1 MALADSVSLESL
13 SPTISSETSE
23 LIKFM
28 LLNLDSM
35 RSSSMLADLRFLLTK
50 LLGLETSGA

>member
-50 LLGLETSGA
+50 LLGLETSGP

>member
-1 MALADSVSLESL
+1 MALADSLSLESL

-28 LLNLDSM
+28 LLNLDSI

-50 LLGLETSGA
+50 LLGLETSVA